1 VESKLAK
8 RAYELLASRVKELF
22 HGVSLMWEGRSWSA
36 LEGVQLLELAQW
48 REFNGYVWRIYK
60 AGLLVAG
67 GKAVAVY
74 ALKYVREE
82 ESGDSGEDF
91 FAVASEPLKVKVRER
106 SRWREEVWRGAWREA
121 ELVER
126 EEAREVEVPVS
137 PELVGEALSLLNP
150 LLGAIYGIKAVGVN
164 V

>member
-8 RAYELLASRVKELF
+8 RAYELLSARVKELF
-22 HGVSLMWEGRSWSA
+22 HGVSLVREGRAWSA

-48 REFNGYVWRIYK
+48 REFDGYVWRIYK
-60 AGLLVAG
+60 AGLLLPVAG

-82 ESGDSGEDF
+82 GSGSEEHF
-91 FAVASEPLKVKVRER
+91 FAVARERAQVGVRER

-126 EEAREVEVPVS
+126 ESVREVEVPVS
-137 PELVGEALSLLNP
+137 PELVEELLSLLNP
-150 LLGAIYGIKAVGVN
+150 LLGAGGGG
-164 V
+164 